1 MTNWVRIVRAYM
13 GAGLVTEY
21 DWSPG
26 RNRNRT
32 EGRGE
37 KTGEET
43 CLSLGK
49 QGFEKELPR
58 APFCFCYERGEKVKG
73 KRREG
78 NRTFIFL
85 VQRGG
90 AWS

>member
-1 MTNWVRIVRAYM
+1 M

-26 RNRNRT
+26 KHRNGT

-37 KTGEET
+37 KTVDKT

-58 APFCFCYERGEKVKG
+58 VPFCFCHERGEKAKG

>member
-1 MTNWVRIVRAYM
+1 MTNWVRIVTAFM
-13 GAGLVTEY
+13 GVGLVTEY
-21 DWSPG
+21 DWSPCN
-26 RNRNRT
+26 NRNET

-37 KTGEET
+37 KTVEET

-58 APFCFCYERGEKVKG
+58 VPFCFCYEREEKAKG

-78 NRTFIFL
+78 SRALIFL